1 MPFCLVVGLL
11 ALAHLLPSTAP
22 AQPPPS
28 NPEEARYRSALLF
41 QNVLELVRDE
51 YVDADKVDYDQLT
64 QAALRGML
72 SSLDPHSQFLDSDT
86 FLDMRNET
94 EGEFGGLGI
103 TVGTENNRLTINMP
117 LEGGPGFK
125 AGLLPGDRILKID
138 GRLTDGLPLPEA
150 IKRLRGKPGEA
161 VQLTIYRE
169 STKEFKDIEVVREII
184 KIPTVRGVRLLSGP
198 GLDNHAIGYLRISQF
213 GEKTVEEFDAALRQL
228 QNAGARALILDLRN
242 NYGGLLDAAVEVAG
256 RFLPQGAEIV
266 STEGRPGSDKRQSF
280 TARGRERLLDL
291 PLAVLIN
298 GRSASGAEI
307 VAGALKDLRRA
318 ILIGETTFGK
328 GSVQTVQPL
337 DLDPAKP
344 IAVKLTTAK
353 YYTPSRAVIHGVG
366 IQPHIHA
373 PISAEDDESLFLKQ
387 AAETLSPERRQQVEA
402 LPDTQLDRAVAA
414 LVGLRIYSERQRPSN
429 RIQTAAGTPAPSRT
443 E

>member
-1 MPFCLVVGLL
+1 MHLRIAFLGFMFL
-11 ALAHLLPSTAP
+11 ATALCV
-22 AQPPPS
+22 ATES
-28 NPEEARYRSALLF
+28 EGNTEEARYRSALLF

-72 SSLDPHSQFLDSDT
+72 SSLDPHSQFLDSES
-86 FLDMRNET
+86 FLEMRNDT

-117 LEGGPGFK
+117 IEGGPGFK

-138 GRLTDGLPLPEA
+138 GRLTDGLPLADA

-161 VQLTIYRE
+161 VRLTIYRE
-169 STKEFKDIEVVREII
+169 SSKEFKEIEVVREII
-184 KIPTVRGVRLLSGP
+184 KIPTIRAVRLLSGP
-198 GLDNHAIGYLRISQF
+198 GLDAQKIGYLRITQF
-213 GEKTVEEFDAALRQL
+213 GEKTVEEFDSALRQL
-228 QNAGARALILDLRN
+228 QNAGARAIILDLRN

-256 RFLPQGAEIV
+256 RFLPAGTEIV
-266 STEGRPGSDKRQSF
+266 STEGRPGSNKRQSF
-280 TARGRERLLDL
+280 QARGRERLLDI

-353 YYTPSRAVIHGVG
+353 YYTPGRSVIHGVG
-366 IQPHIHA
+366 IEPHILA
-373 PISAEDDESLFLKQ
+373 PISLADEETLFLKQ
-387 AAETLSPERRQQVEA
+387 SSETLPPERRQKVEA

-414 LVGLRIYSERQRPSN
+414 LIGLKTYAERQPN
-429 RIQTAAGTPAPSRT
+429 GGRIQTAAGR
-443 E
+443 